1 VQFFAVHPDLAK
13 PLQMPTPK
21 GVMVAT
27 VAAGGAAQRSAA
39 QRSAEGKRTISA
51 NAIKNEQRIDVF
63 RG

>member
-27 VAAGGAAQRSAA
+27 VAAGGAAQRSA
-39 QRSAEGKRTISA
+39 EGKRTISA

>member
-1 VQFFAVHPDLAK
+1 LRR
-13 PLQMPTPK
+13 
-21 GVMVAT
+21 
-27 VAAGGAAQRSAA
+27 AAQRSAA